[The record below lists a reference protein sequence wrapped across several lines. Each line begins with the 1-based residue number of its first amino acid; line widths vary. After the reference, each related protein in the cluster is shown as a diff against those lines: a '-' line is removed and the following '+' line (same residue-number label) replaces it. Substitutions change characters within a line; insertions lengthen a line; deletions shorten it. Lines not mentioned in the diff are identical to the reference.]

1 MDEEER
7 FLTALRTRPLF
18 HEALASAPSMDD
30 AREIAKSHGFDVDES
45 LIRASLLRQ
54 RPTEELDE
62 DDLEAV
68 RGGSDDEPGAGH
80 AGGGW

>member
-30 AREIAKSHGFDVDES
+30 AREIARSHGFDVDES
-45 LIRASLLRQ
+45 LIRASLLTH
-54 RPTEELDE
+54 RPAEELDE
-62 DDLEAV
+62 ADLEAI
-68 RGGSDDEPGAGH
+68 RGGSDDEAGAGQT
-80 AGGGW
+80 GGEW